1 MLWLLLTGS
10 ADLSSEVSCS
20 VPAFLSCLMHRLNC
34 SFFHNRRTQAWRSCG
49 ATGWGEGEVN
59 TSELGRLM
67 GFFTLSH
74 RFSAIHCAAAVPRTP
89 PDAPRVP
96 AQNPQ
101 SQRDPSAAGVLNG
114 HGPLAAKA
122 PPQQQRG
129 IMGMFA
135 AKAASKHQDT
145 PKETKAEAKEAPG
158 VSYLRPP
165 PGFMALMIRSHT
177 TSVTSATPALLL
189 VPSPCPTGSA
199 Q

>member
-1 MLWLLLTGS
+1 M
-10 ADLSSEVSCS
+10 
-20 VPAFLSCLMHRLNC
+20 
-34 SFFHNRRTQAWRSCG
+34 
-49 ATGWGEGEVN
+49 N
-59 TSELGRLM
+59 TSELERLI

-89 PDAPRVP
+89 PDAPRAP

-101 SQRDPSAAGVLNG
+101 SQRDPSAAGVVNG
-114 HGPLAAKA
+114 HGPPAAKA

-135 AKAASKHQDT
+135 AKAASKPQDT

-165 PGFMALMIRSHT
+165 PRFMALMICSHT